1 MTALLVIFFDRVITV
16 FMVVS
21 VTSVAAFAAPSEL
34 DSIVF
39 GDDRLVCGIMVMFFA
54 LRVLDEEAGVF
65 VFVVAVTSL
74 VVLRLGVRAIEVR
87 AGGLFVVICFIAMSL
102 PPVRPTIV
110 IPAPMLP
117 LTIITLLVILLSSA
131 PLGPLFATLP
141 E

>member
-34 DSIVF
+34 DSIVL

-54 LRVLDEEAGVF
+54 LRVLDEEACVF

-74 VVLRLGVRAIEVR
+74 VVLRLRVRAIEVR

-102 PPVRPTIV
+102 PPVRPTLV
-110 IPAPMLP
+110 IHPPMLP
-117 LTIITLLVILLSSA
+117 LTILALLVILLPSPPPS
-131 PLGPLFATLP
+131 PLFATLF